1 MMMVL
6 EWGRFSSGKIYLAL
20 RQSRAVTGR
29 AAAADGKE
37 VPTREVVLRF
47 VVVSRHPCPYLR
59 REGAEIW

>member
-6 EWGRFSSGKIYLAL
+6 ECGRFSSGKIYLAL

-37 VPTREVVLRF
+37 VPTRKVVLRPVHGTF
-47 VVVSRHPCPYLR
+47 APAL
-59 REGAEIW
+59 